1 MTPIQIAGFVAFAVA
16 MWTGVGYLIGIVSGW
31 QELARSYRCARIMG
45 ARWPFQSGRMRML
58 MSFHNVV
65 EVDVDSQG
73 LYLATFPLFRVGFP
87 PLHIPWQDISV
98 KPGKLFFWNY
108 VEFRFRQ
115 APSVFLQLS
124 ADLARKM
131 AAEVGDD
138 WPVDRGAAMP
148 F

>member
-31 QELARSYRCARIMG
+31 QELARSYRCARI
-45 ARWPFQSGRMRML
+45 
-58 MSFHNVV
+58 NVV

-115 APSVFLQLS
+115 APSVFLQLP
-124 ADLARKM
+124 ADLVRKM

>member
-1 MTPIQIAGFVAFAVA
+1 
-16 MWTGVGYLIGIVSGW
+16 
-31 QELARSYRCARIMG
+31 
-45 ARWPFQSGRMRML
+45 ML

-115 APSVFLQLS
+115 APSVFLQLP
-124 ADLARKM
+124 ADLAGKM